1 MRLSAAIGA
10 RHRSRHGRDSCS
22 ETAGGIAMT
31 QDKVEIILA
40 NANHQALDRAVV
52 EFIVPEKGRR
62 E

>member
-1 MRLSAAIGA
+1 
-10 RHRSRHGRDSCS
+10 
-22 ETAGGIAMT
+22 MT